1 MHAYNKSVAINR
13 IFANIAIVIVF
24 PFSCIHRYVTI
35 WFSCGIEYNN
45 SYCHINDII
54 TIVAVLFPTC
64 GFLVGMM
71 VQRAIN
77 RKMRLD
83 SNAVLADDPLP
94 TSVTQLTPV
103 YEEDILPPE
112 KQKKIELQAYG
123 PVSQPRT

>member
-1 MHAYNKSVAINR
+1 MSPSGSVVVLSTTTFIVISITSLLVAI
-13 IFANIAIVIVF
+13 
-24 PFSCIHRYVTI
+24 
-35 WFSCGIEYNN
+35 
-45 SYCHINDII
+45 
-54 TIVAVLFPTC
+54 LFPTC

-103 YEEDILPPE
+103 YEDILPPE
-112 KQKKIELQAYG
+112 KQKKIELQE
-123 PVSQPRT
+123 

>member
-1 MHAYNKSVAINR
+1 MSPSGSVVVLSTTTV
-13 IFANIAIVIVF
+13 IVI
-24 PFSCIHRYVTI
+24 S
-35 WFSCGIEYNN
+35 
-45 SYCHINDII
+45 I
-54 TIVAVLFPTC
+54 TSLLVAFLFPTC

-77 RKMRLD
+77 RLD

-103 YEEDILPPE
+103 YEDILAPE
-112 KQKKIELQAYG
+112 KKRKIELQENIAYG